1 MVLPVILVTAVV
13 EAVIAVMAAAMATV
27 NKLALPN
34 DFKLKVARRMTA

>member
-27 NKLALPN
+27 TKLALPK
-34 DFKLKVARRMTA
+34 DFKKEVAGRMTT